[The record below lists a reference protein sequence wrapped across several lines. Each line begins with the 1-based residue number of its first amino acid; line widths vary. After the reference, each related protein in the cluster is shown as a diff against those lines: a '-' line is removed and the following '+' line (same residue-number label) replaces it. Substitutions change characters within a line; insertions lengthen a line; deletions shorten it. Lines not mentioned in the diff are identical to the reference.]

1 MSLYETVMLLCSENG
16 ITKTKLERDC
26 GFSQNSINKWAAQ
39 SPSADKLAKVADYFG
54 VSVDYLLGRTDD
66 PNQPEKRNDTPKLY
80 VPPEY
85 ASVMVA
91 FTGGTENLTQDDID
105 SIVEFIEFR
114 KNKKKK

>member
-1 MSLYETVMLLCSENG
+1 MTLYDTVMLLCSENG

-54 VSVDYLLGRTDD
+54 VSVDYLLGKTDD
-66 PNQPEKRNDTPKLY
+66 PTPPKKSDGKPKLY

-91 FTGGTENLTQDDID
+91 FAGGTENLTQEDID
-105 SIVEFIEFR
+105 SIIEFIEFK
-114 KNKKKK
+114 KNQKKK